1 MQIAVFHKYKEPM
14 GLRDKKTEDRIL
26 DAAREV
32 FMKHGLYGARMQDI
46 ADTAGINKALLH
58 YYFRNKQKLFDHVF
72 EGALIRYFEQM
83 QVFSDESLPVLE
95 RVLQFVDKLIDFLS
109 DYPQMSMFIIKE
121 LAVHPEAFS
130 EKVVRIKKGKGVSL
144 ISLLQAGMA
153 EGTIRQTDSFL
164 FLVNLHSL
172 CAYPFLAASMFRV
185 IQKRN
190 KVEWADTGNA
200 KLKASVREFVVFKL
214 SIQ

>member
-1 MQIAVFHKYKEPM
+1 M
-14 GLRDKKTEDRIL
+14 GLRDKNTEDRIL

-72 EGALIRYFEQM
+72 EGALSKYFEQM
-83 QVFSDESLPVLE
+83 QVFSDASLPVLE
-95 RVLQFVDKLIDFLS
+95 RVLLFVDKLIDFLS
-109 DYPQMSMFIIKE
+109 EYPQMSMFIIKE
-121 LAVHPEAFS
+121 LALHPEAFT

-144 ISLLQAGMA
+144 IHLLQEGMK
-153 EGTIRQTDSFL
+153 EGTIRQTDAFL
-164 FLVNLHSL
+164 FLMNLHSL
-172 CAYPFLAASMFRV
+172 CSYPFLADSMFRL

-190 KVEWADTGNA
+190 KLDWSDTGNE
-200 KLKASVREFVVFKL
+200 KLKTSVREFVVFKL